1 MDGLSA
7 AASIIAVVQIA
18 QSVGSALRDYYQG
31 VRDARKDINALH
43 SSIKNLELILVGL
56 ETLARRE
63 KIDLLVLQSPTGVLN
78 QCKSDFAG
86 LESQLAL
93 PKNLQG
99 RRGRFLR
106 ALKWPFQK
114 AEVQKIVDMIERH
127 KSALSMYLGVQ
138 NL

>member
-1 MDGLSA
+1 VVE
-7 AASIIAVVQIA
+7 IIAVVQIA
-18 QSVGSALRDYYQG
+18 QSAGSALRDYYQG

-43 SSIKNLELILVGL
+43 SSIKNLEPILVDL

-63 KIDLLVLQSPTGVLN
+63 KIVLLVLQSPTGVLN
-78 QCKSDFAG
+78 QCKSDLAG
-86 LESQLAL
+86 LESQFAL

-99 RRGRFLR
+99 CHGRLLR

-127 KSALSMYLGVQ
+127 KSALSTYLGVQ